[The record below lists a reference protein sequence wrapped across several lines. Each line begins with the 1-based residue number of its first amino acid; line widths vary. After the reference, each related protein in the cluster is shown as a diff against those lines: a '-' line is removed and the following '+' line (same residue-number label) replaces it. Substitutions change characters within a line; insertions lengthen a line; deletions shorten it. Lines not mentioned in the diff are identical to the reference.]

1 MNLEFRN
8 NTTGGLFRMILESN
22 ELEGAGILSRE
33 KNTINTFVINKA
45 PKEQRVFIDEVAYSM
60 PAHSLL
66 PLVANQHFVFERPE
80 LMVAWQFNR
89 EFYCIV
95 DHDAEVSCVGFLFYG
110 IHHPLFILLGEED
123 LNNIR
128 IIEQLCI
135 ADMQQRDRMQGE
147 MLRTLLK
154 RLIINSTRM
163 AKVQTNSNELFS
175 DEKLDVIRQFN
186 LLLEMNFKE
195 QHEVS
200 YYASQMNKSPKTLT
214 NFFHLG
220 GYPSP
225 SSLIHKRIILEAK
238 RYLYYTAKSAKEI
251 GYELGFESPA
261 HFSRFFK
268 LKTGNNLSEFRK
280 SKPLNVSGKD
290 HDAS

>member
-1 MNLEFRN
+1 MNFEFIN
-8 NTTGGLFRMILESN
+8 KATGGLFRMVVESDA
-22 ELEGAGILSRE
+22 LKGAGILSPE
-33 KNTINTFVINKA
+33 KSTINTFVINRTPDA
-45 PKEQRVFIDEVAYSM
+45 QQVRIDEMAYTM
-60 PAHSLL
+60 PGYSLL
-66 PLVANQHFVFERPE
+66 PLVANQHFEFERPQQ
-80 LMVAWQFNR
+80 MIAWQFNR

-95 DHDAEVSCVGFLFYG
+95 DHDAEVGCVGFLFYG

-123 LNNIR
+123 LRNIS

-163 AKVQTNSNELFS
+163 AKIQTNSNELLT
-175 DEKLDVIRQFN
+175 DEKLDIIRQFN
-186 LLLEMNFKE
+186 LLLEMHFKE
-195 QHEVS
+195 AHEVS
-200 YYASQMNKSPKTLT
+200 YYAAVLNKSPKTLT
-214 NFFHLG
+214 NLFHLA
-220 GYPSP
+220 GYPAP

-238 RYLYYTAKSAKEI
+238 RYLFYTNKSGKEI

-280 SKPLNVSGKD
+280 TMLLIDSGTNPD
-290 HDAS
+290 